1 MHNVIIH
8 IDSALNKYQNH
19 CYYNIF
25 LKRFLYSY
33 LLDKKE
39 TKLAKKKCYGAKK
52 PTNLWEVNVDNI
64 IISKLIKTE
73 NNSKY
78 LIWYLDKVIREL
90 VLILPKM
97 SGYVKKFKAKDGDKS
112 KNNKLMPLRID
123 DEKLLQLKNI

>member
-1 MHNVIIH
+1 MV
-8 IDSALNKYQNH
+8 Q
-19 CYYNIF
+19 
-25 LKRFLYSY
+25 
-33 LLDKKE
+33 
-39 TKLAKKKCYGAKK
+39 KK